1 MSVVGSGRIGRGP
14 LVAMLAGLTGITALS
29 IDMSLPA
36 MPQLQRVFGADVGST
51 QLTLSLFLVGFA
63 VGQLVCGPLSDRVG
77 RKPVLLWGLALFVAA
92 GLACS
97 ASPSLALLVAGRLV
111 QGLGASVGPILAR
124 AIVRDSF
131 EERDASGVLSQ
142 ITQVMIVAPLVAP
155 TMGGYILAF
164 SGWQSIFLVLAA
176 AGLLLWTVC
185 WRLLPETRRPHAER
199 APGLLESYRAV
210 LTHGASLRNVLTVC
224 FSYAG
229 MFAYISGSPFVLI
242 DAFGVPRELF
252 GLLFAL
258 PAGALLAGAT
268 LNRILVTRMESARLL
283 RTGVLLVFA
292 AGVTIAALASLGL
305 GGVPGVLG
313 PMMLYMLGMGLVHPN
328 ATAAAMAP
336 HGRLAGVSSSVIG
349 SLQTVGGALSGYV
362 VGAFYDHSS
371 LSLAV
376 TVGVMGVATLL
387 VHATTRVRPRD
398 AMREAAGPP
407 LAAEA

>member
-1 MSVVGSGRIGRGP
+1 MSDKGVGKRL

-51 QLTLSLFLVGFA
+51 QLTLSMFLVGFA
-63 VGQLVCGPLSDRVG
+63 VGQLICGPLSDRVG
-77 RKPVLLWGLALFVAA
+77 RRPVLLAGLALFVAA
-92 GLACS
+92 GLAC
-97 ASPSLALLVAGRLV
+97 AGSPSLALLVAGRFV

-155 TMGGYILAF
+155 TMGGYLLGLA
-164 SGWQSIFLVLAA
+164 GWQSIFLALAA
-176 AGLLLWTVC
+176 AGLILWTVC
-185 WRLLPETRRPHAER
+185 WRLLPETRRPHAD
-199 APGLLESYRAV
+199 APPALLGSYWSV
-210 LTHGASLRNVLTVC
+210 LSHSASLRNVMTVC

-229 MFAYISGSPFVLI
+229 MFAYISGSPFVFI

-258 PAGALLAGAT
+258 PAAALLAGAT
-268 LNRILVTRMESARLL
+268 LNRVLVRRMESARLL
-283 RTGVLLVFA
+283 RAGVLLVFA
-292 AGVTIAALASLGL
+292 AGVTITALASLGA
-305 GGVPGVLG
+305 GGLPGVLV
-313 PMMLYMLGMGLVHPN
+313 PMMIYMLGMGLVQPN

-349 SLQTVGGALSGYV
+349 SLQTVGGALSGFV
-362 VGAFYDHSS
+362 VGSFYDHSPR
-371 LSLAV
+371 SLAF
-376 TVGVMGVATLL
+376 TVGAMGAATLL
-387 VHATTRVRPRD
+387 VHATARARPRD
-398 AMREAAGPP
+398 VRREAAGPP
-407 LAAEA
+407 LAVEA